1 MDDALSEELGAADEY
16 TLTTFLSWASSLAM
30 IFGGVVPYI
39 PQYAEIRR
47 SENAEGFS
55 LYVCFALLIANTLR
69 ILFWFGR
76 GFELPLLI
84 QSVIMNF
91 AMLAMIKLCVDVKN
105 KTIVKLSKDR
115 HFTGGAS
122 NLVHH
127 TLRDFDLDF
136 FWQWTDFQSYV
147 ECMLFVTAI
156 GSAAL
161 YVFSP
166 SYWFVEGLGLFAV
179 LSESLLGVPQLLR
192 NFKQKSTEGMSVNM
206 VLMWTSGD
214 TFKTCYF
221 IVKKVPKQFPAGAIM
236 QVIVDILIMMQ
247 VFCFPSS
254 RPA

>member
-1 MDDALSEELGAADEY
+1 MDDALGEELGAADEY

-47 SENAEGFS
+47 TENAEGFS

-84 QSVIMNF
+84 QSVIMNI

-105 KTIVKLSKDR
+105 KTLITKVSKDR
-115 HFTGGAS
+115 HFT
-122 NLVHH
+122 
-127 TLRDFDLDF
+127 DFDLNF
-136 FWQWTDFQSYV
+136 FWQWTDFQSYL
-147 ECMLFVTAI
+147 ECMLFVAAV
-156 GSAAL
+156 GSASL
-161 YVFSP
+161 YIFSP

-192 NFKQKSTEGMSVNM
+192 NFKQKSTEGMSVKM

-236 QVIVDILIMMQ
+236 QVIVDILIMGQ
-247 VFCFPSS
+247 VYFY
-254 RPA
+254 RGKARHAVRQE